1 MKIGFVDFWTG
12 FNPKNNFFFHSINKL
27 GIKFKI
33 VKPKKADI
41 LFFSCFGNQNLE
53 YTDVRKIFF
62 LSEDFNLENFNF
74 DYSIS
79 HVPTSVES
87 SSNFRLPL
95 WKMYLDWFGVTTYT
109 NPEYLIPLEYI
120 DKKNEFN
127 KIPKND
133 FCSIVY
139 SSEYFFRDKYIDLVS
154 TYKDV
159 DVFGKNKYGN
169 LLPEG
174 EYYKLEKLSNYKF
187 SLAMENEISRG
198 YLCEKLIHAKIAGN
212 IPLFYGDDYAKIDFN
227 PNSFIHITDFDDQSL
242 LDRITEIDSNKS
254 DYNNIYNEPLFDSAP
269 DIEDFLEFLNDILK
283 N

>member
-1 MKIGFVDFWTG
+1 M
-12 FNPKNNFFFHSINKL
+12 

-41 LFFSCFGNQNLE
+41 LFFSCFGNENLE

-95 WKMYLDWFGVTTYT
+95 WKMYLDWFGVNTYT

-154 TYKDV
+154 TYKGV
-159 DVFGKNKYGN
+159 DVFGKK
-169 LLPEG
+169 
-174 EYYKLEKLSNYKF
+174 
-187 SLAMENEISRG
+187 
-198 YLCEKLIHAKIAGN
+198 
-212 IPLFYGDDYAKIDFN
+212 
-227 PNSFIHITDFDDQSL
+227 
-242 LDRITEIDSNKS
+242 
-254 DYNNIYNEPLFDSAP
+254 
-269 DIEDFLEFLNDILK
+269 
-283 N
+283 

>member
-33 VKPKKADI
+33 VKPKKADV

-53 YTDVRKIFF
+53 YTDARKIFF

-79 HVPTSVES
+79 HVPTSMES

-174 EYYKLEKLSNYKF
+174 EYYKLQKLSNYKF
-187 SLAMENEISRG
+187 SLAMENEISKG

-212 IPLFYGDDYAKIDFN
+212 IPLFYGDDHAKIDFN

-254 DYNNIYNEPLFDSAP
+254 HYNDIYNEPLFDSAP
-269 DIEDFLEFLNDILK
+269 NIEDFLEFLDNILK

>member
-1 MKIGFVDFWTG
+1 MKISFVDFWTG
-12 FNPKNNFFFHSINKL
+12 FDHKNNFFSQSLKRL

-33 VKPKKADI
+33 VKPKKADV

-53 YTDVRKIFF
+53 FTDAKKIFF

-79 HVPTSVES
+79 HVPTSTKNS
-87 SSNFRLPL
+87 SSFRLPL
-95 WKMYLDWFGVTTYT
+95 WKMYLDWFNVNTYT

-120 DKKNEFN
+120 DKNNEFN
-127 KIPKND
+127 RIPKNN

-154 TYKDV
+154 TYKDI
-159 DVFGKNKYGN
+159 DVFGKNKYEN

-174 EYYKLEKLSNYKF
+174 EYYKLQKLSNYKF
-187 SLAMENEISRG
+187 SLAMENEISKG

-227 PNSFIHITDFDDQSL
+227 PNSFIHITDFDDESL
-242 LDRITEIDSNKS
+242 LNKIKEIDSDKS
-254 DYNNIYNEPLFDSAP
+254 LYNDIYNEPLFDSTP
-269 DIEDFLEFLNDILK
+269 NIDGFLDFLNGVIK

>member
-12 FNPKNNFFFHSINKL
+12 FNPKNNFFFHSINEL

-33 VKPKKADI
+33 VKPKKADV

-53 YTDVRKIFF
+53 YADAKKIFF

-74 DYSIS
+74 NYSIS
-79 HVPTSVES
+79 HIPTSVEN

-127 KIPKND
+127 NISKNN

-174 EYYKLEKLSNYKF
+174 EYYKLQKLSNYKF
-187 SLAMENEISRG
+187 SLAMENEISKG

-212 IPLFYGDDYAKIDFN
+212 IPLFYGDDFAKIDFN
-227 PNSFIHITDFDDQSL
+227 PNSFIHITDFDDESL
-242 LDRITEIDSNKS
+242 LDRIKEIDSNKS
-254 DYNNIYNEPLFDSAP
+254 HYKDICNEPLFNSAP
-269 DIEDFLEFLNDILK
+269 NIEDFLEFLDDVLK

>member
-139 SSEYFFRDKYIDLVS
+139 SSEYFFRDKYIELVS

-212 IPLFYGDDYAKIDFN
+212 IPLFYGDDYAKLDFN

-254 DYNNIYNEPLFDSAP
+254 HYNNIYNEPLFDSAP

>member
-53 YTDVRKIFF
+53 YTDAKKIFF

-198 YLCEKLIHAKIAGN
+198 YLCEKLIHAKISGN

>member
-41 LFFSCFGNQNLE
+41 LFFSCFGNENLE

-95 WKMYLDWFGVTTYT
+95 WKMYLDWFGVNTYT

-120 DKKNEFN
+120 DKKM
-127 KIPKND
+127 
-133 FCSIVY
+133 
-139 SSEYFFRDKYIDLVS
+139 
-154 TYKDV
+154 
-159 DVFGKNKYGN
+159 N
-169 LLPEG
+169 LT
-174 EYYKLEKLSNYKF
+174 KF
-187 SLAMENEISRG
+187 
-198 YLCEKLIHAKIAGN
+198 
-212 IPLFYGDDYAKIDFN
+212 
-227 PNSFIHITDFDDQSL
+227 
-242 LDRITEIDSNKS
+242 
-254 DYNNIYNEPLFDSAP
+254 
-269 DIEDFLEFLNDILK
+269 LK
-283 N
+283 MIFVL

>member
-53 YTDVRKIFF
+53 YTDARKIFF

-95 WKMYLDWFGVTTYT
+95 WKMYLDWFDVTTYT

-127 KIPKND
+127 NIPKND

>member
-127 KIPKND
+127 NIPKND

-139 SSEYFFRDKYIDLVS
+139 SSEYFFRDKYIELVS

-254 DYNNIYNEPLFDSAP
+254 HYNNIYNEPLFDSAP